1 MTPGPDSAHQLGVAF
16 APNPSGSWIA
26 GLVWLVAH
34 DLRLSWRRFAGMFR
48 NMSGRRAGLI
58 VGAAVACFHLL
69 AWPAARWMA
78 NRDASGDMLY
88 PAVAA
93 GLAMVLPWIISSA
106 LTNTTRALYTRGDL
120 DLLQAS
126 PLDPRTVFAAKA
138 FSIAVESM
146 MATAVFILPVANM
159 NALIGGAHWLAV
171 YPALA
176 AAGFAGTAVGLVAT
190 TVLAAFIGPRRMRL
204 VAQVVATLVGAGFA
218 LGLQAINIVSPE
230 TRGWLYDMAA
240 HPPAGS
246 MFDHGGWLW
255 LPVRAFAGEIDA
267 LLLWSALSI
276 LLFLVVALGLGA
288 RLGRAAIL
296 AAGAPQAEPK
306 RQAARAARRFRAG
319 VGPSLRR
326 KEWRLL
332 ARDPWL
338 LSQVLLQIIYTAPVS
353 VVIWKSL
360 GPQGSL
366 SLAIAPALVVVSSQV
381 AASLA
386 WLAVSSEDAP
396 DFLASAPVTAVAVE
410 RRKLEAVALPVGLFI
425 AVPLAGM
432 AVAAPDIAAWT
443 LAFCVAAS
451 ASTAFLNFWHPA
463 PGKRGDVMRRHA
475 QSKLVG
481 AMEHLLAL
489 LWSLALMIALFES
502 FWALAP
508 ITLAGAVLAA
518 NRPRRAIDGKIV
530 AVQPTGI
537 TSTATSMR

>member
-1 MTPGPDSAHQLGVAF
+1 MKPGS
-16 APNPSGSWIA
+16 
-26 GLVWLVAH
+26 LVWLVAH

-58 VGAAVACFHLL
+58 VAAAVACFHLL

-93 GLAMVLPWIISSA
+93 GLLMVLPWIVSSA

-126 PLDPRTVFAAKA
+126 PLNPRTVFAAKA

-176 AAGFAGTAVGLVAT
+176 AAGFAGTAVGLVVT
-190 TVLAAFIGPRRMRL
+190 TTLAAFIGPRRMRL

-230 TRGWLYDMAA
+230 TRGWLYEMAA

-246 MFDHGGWLW
+246 LFDHDGWLW

-267 LLLWSALSI
+267 LLAWSVFSVLA
-276 LLFLVVALGLGA
+276 FLAVALGLGA

-296 AAGAPQAEPK
+296 AAGAPQVEPK
-306 RQAARAARRFRAG
+306 PQAAARPSRRFRAG

-381 AASLA
+381 AASLS

-396 DFLASAPVTAVAVE
+396 DFLASAPVTAAAVE
-410 RRKLEAVALPVGLFI
+410 RRKLEAVAAPVGLFI
-425 AVPLAGM
+425 AAPLAGM
-432 AVAAPDIAAWT
+432 VVAAPDIAVWT
-443 LAFCVAAS
+443 LIFCVAAS

-489 LWSLALMIALFES
+489 LWSLALMITLFES

-508 ITLAGAVLAA
+508 IAIAGAVLAA
-518 NRPRRAIDGKIV
+518 NRPRRATGVKPV
-530 AVQPTGI
+530 ASQPTGM